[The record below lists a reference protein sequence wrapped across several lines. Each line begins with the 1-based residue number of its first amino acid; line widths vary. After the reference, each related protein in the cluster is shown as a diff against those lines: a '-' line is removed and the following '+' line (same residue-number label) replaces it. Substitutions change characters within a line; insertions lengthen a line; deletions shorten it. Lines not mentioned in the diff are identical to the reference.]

1 MAKTAKLKL
10 PESVDV
16 LIAGGGYVGLSCA
29 VAIKDAAPHLS
40 VMVVD
45 PVPEHAVENDERAS
59 AIAADASRML
69 DALGLWQGL
78 VKNAQPINEMIV
90 TDSKVSDVTRPV
102 FLTFANDGKEDEPF
116 AHMVENRELVK
127 ALRKKGDADG
137 VVRLTENGVA
147 SFETEISR
155 TNVTLNSGDVIST
168 KLLVACDGV
177 RSRLRDMAGIQ
188 TVHWPYDQK
197 GIVCTV
203 EHERPHEGRAEEHFL
218 PAGPFAILPLKG
230 NRSSLVWT
238 ESSRDA
244 DRLLAQD
251 ELIFETE
258 TAYTNVTLNSGDVI
272 STKLLVACD
281 GVRSRLR
288 DMAGIQTVHWPYDQ
302 KGIVCTVEHERPHEG
317 RAEEHF
323 LPAGP
328 FAILPLKG
336 NRSSLVWTESSHDAD
351 RLLEQDELI
360 FEIELEQ
367 RFGYKLGDIKLA
379 SKVQAFPLGLRLARE
394 FVRSRFV
401 LAGDAAHG
409 IHPIAGQGL
418 NLGFKDAAALAQT
431 IVEADRLG
439 QDFGTVDILER
450 YQMWRRFD
458 TVQMGVVTDVLNR
471 LFSNDNGFLRAARSF
486 GLGVVDR
493 MPAMKKYFIN
503 QASGE
508 NRAAPKLLRG
518 EAI

>member
-1 MAKTAKLKL
+1 MAKTAKPKL
-10 PESVDV
+10 PESVDI

-40 VMVVD
+40 VMIVD
-45 PVPEHAVENDERAS
+45 PAPEHAVENDERAS

-102 FLTFANDGKEDEPF
+102 FLTFANDTQEDEPF

-137 VVRLTENGVA
+137 VMRLTENGVA
-147 SFETEISR
+147 SFETEVSR
-155 TNVTLNSGDVIST
+155 TIVTLNSGDVIST

-244 DRLLAQD
+244 DRLLEQD
-251 ELIFETE
+251 ELIFET
-258 TAYTNVTLNSGDVI
+258 
-272 STKLLVACD
+272 
-281 GVRSRLR
+281 
-288 DMAGIQTVHWPYDQ
+288 
-302 KGIVCTVEHERPHEG
+302 
-317 RAEEHF
+317 
-323 LPAGP
+323 
-328 FAILPLKG
+328 
-336 NRSSLVWTESSHDAD
+336 
-351 RLLEQDELI
+351 
-360 FEIELEQ
+360 ELEQ
-367 RFGYKLGDIKLA
+367 RFGYKLGEIKLV

-394 FVRSRFV
+394 FMRSRFV

-439 QDFGTVDILER
+439 QDFGTVDVLER

-458 TVQMGVVTDVLNR
+458 TVQMGIVTDVLNR

-486 GLGVVDR
+486 GLGVVNR

-508 NRAAPKLLRG
+508 NTAAPKLLRG